1 MCRAPNLR
9 NIVGDTSPT
18 SVASLANL
26 QLCSKGD
33 AETAFEVTSE
43 QEEFD
48 VDLRVPSPSGDGK
61 SSIEL
66 VLRHTA
72 AVAHGKWFAVGR
84 RHEELVEAMWLPV
97 ETPAAAP
104 SGRVARLLARLPS
117 LQSARGRLSLACSA
131 FVLWPAAWPA
141 WWLAWWPAVAARL
154 YVLGHLCAQMLQ
166 RLGRGAPATAARR
179 AYRLCVRVRADSG
192 GGGGGG
198 GAAGGGGER
207 RRRVSDELTI
217 AA

>member
-1 MCRAPNLR
+1 MAAGRDARRRALR
-9 NIVGDTSPT
+9 P
-18 SVASLANL
+18 
-26 QLCSKGD
+26 
-33 AETAFEVTSE
+33 
-43 QEEFD
+43 
-48 VDLRVPSPSGDGK
+48 
-61 SSIEL
+61 
-66 VLRHTA
+66 
-72 AVAHGKWFAVGR
+72 R
-84 RHEELVEAMWLPV
+84 R
-97 ETPAAAP
+97 
-104 SGRVARLLARLPS
+104 ARLLARLPS

-192 GGGGGG
+192 GGGGG
-198 GAAGGGGER
+198 AAGGGGER

>member
-18 SVASLANL
+18 SVASLQNL
-26 QLCSKGD
+26 QLTKTAAGD
-33 AETAFEVTSE
+33 AETAFEVTSSR
-43 QEEFD
+43 EEFD

-97 ETPAAAP
+97 ETPTSAP

-117 LQSARGRLSLACSA
+117 LQSARGRLHASNRLRH
-131 FVLWPAAWPA
+131 FLGRR
-141 WWLAWWPAVAARL
+141 ARL
-154 YVLGHLCAQMLQ
+154 DLVCL
-166 RLGRGAPATAARR
+166 
-179 AYRLCVRVRADSG
+179 
-192 GGGGGG
+192 
-198 GAAGGGGER
+198 ER
-207 RRRVSDELTI
+207 RSLRCARLER
-217 AA
+217 

>member
-1 MCRAPNLR
+1 M
-9 NIVGDTSPT
+9 TS
-18 SVASLANL
+18 SH
-26 QLCSKGD
+26 
-33 AETAFEVTSE
+33 
-43 QEEFD
+43 EEFD

-97 ETPAAAP
+97 ETPTSAP

-192 GGGGGG
+192 GGGG
-198 GAAGGGGER
+198 AAGGGGER